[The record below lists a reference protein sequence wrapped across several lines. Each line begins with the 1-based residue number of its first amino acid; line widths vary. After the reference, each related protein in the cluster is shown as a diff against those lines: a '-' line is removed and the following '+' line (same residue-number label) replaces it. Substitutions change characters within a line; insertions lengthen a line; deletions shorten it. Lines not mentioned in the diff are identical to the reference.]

1 MAVQARIQSL
11 QQRHQQL
18 ELELDDMLKSPAS
31 RHEHIAELK
40 RQKLLLKDEISQLET
55 DRSLH

>member
-18 ELELDDMLKSPAS
+18 EEQLDDMLKSPAT
-31 RHEHIAELK
+31 RHEQIAALK
-40 RQKLLLKDEISQLET
+40 RQKLQLKDEIMQLET